1 VVRLKN
7 FDMSHD
13 LGEIAFR
20 GLDQGMIVVVHQ
32 AKGMNNHPIS
42 INGHPQIR
50 KKFLP
55 VTIAFKNI
63 LLFVPPSSD
72 MIESAGELYS

>member
-1 VVRLKN
+1 VV
-7 FDMSHD
+7 
-13 LGEIAFR
+13 
-20 GLDQGMIVVVHQ
+20 VVVHQ
-32 AKGMNNHPIS
+32 AKGMDYHPIS
-42 INGHPQIR
+42 INGRLQIR

-63 LLFVPPSSD
+63 LLFVPPSGD